1 MSRGSI
7 SSTDIY
13 MLMVMEPILLY
24 WAVYMKLFPV
34 VASDWLYYTA
44 ITIHLL
50 KCIWLFSDVSMFSI

>member
-1 MSRGSI
+1 
-7 SSTDIY
+7 
-13 MLMVMEPILLY
+13 MEPILLY